1 MFERVFRAANKAA
14 KYDRNTDC
22 AAYWAALRAA
32 CRMRANVPGVSREA
46 LAGAIAEEL
55 PGDFCIPPAMMDRI
69 CAAIP
74 ELDRRETR
82 RRKMMAR
89 LLGEDF

>member
-1 MFERVFRAANKAA
+1 MIRRLFIAAA
-14 KYDRNTDC
+14 KARRYDSSEN

-32 CRMRANVPGVSREA
+32 HRMRISIPDVPREA
-46 LAGAIAEEL
+46 LAGAVAEEL